1 MADIAPREDR
11 RRVHFDGTVTLGNLL
26 GNLLTAAAMVVT
38 LLAWGFRLEGR
49 VEAERVERVRMEA
62 EITRRLETDAQRE
75 RDGFAELR
83 MGLRRIEDI
92 LLRSVRADAPPRQ
105 GG

>member
-11 RRVHFDGTVTLGNLL
+11 RRVHFDGTITA
-26 GNLLTAAAMVVT
+26 GNLLTAVAMVIA

-62 EITRRLETDAQRE
+62 EITRRLEADAQRE

-83 MGLRRIEDI
+83 AGLRRIEDI

>member
-11 RRVHFDGTVTLGNLL
+11 RRVHFDGTITA
-26 GNLLTAAAMVVT
+26 GNLLTAGAMVVA

-62 EITRRLETDAQRE
+62 EITRRLEADAQRE

>member
-11 RRVHFDGTVTLGNLL
+11 RRVYFDNTITT

-83 MGLRRIEDI
+83 MSLRRIEDI

>member
-11 RRVHFDGTVTLGNLL
+11 RRVQFDNTITT
-26 GNLLTAAAMVVT
+26 GNLLTAAAGAVG
-38 LLAWGFRLEGR
+38 LLVWGLGLEGR

-62 EITRRLETDAQRE
+62 EITRRLEADAQRE

>member
-1 MADIAPREDR
+1 MADIAPREDK
-11 RRVHFDGTVTLGNLL
+11 RRVQFDNTITT
-26 GNLLTAAAMVVT
+26 GNLLTAAAMVMA
-38 LLAWGFRLEGR
+38 LLAWGFGLEGR